1 MKNKITVLLTT
12 CDRYDSTLPICLMS
26 IINQTRLPDRI
37 VLVDDS
43 RNTINKS
50 FYSNKIIKYLLVLIK
65 NKNISIDYFYGE
77 KKGQV
82 PALQLGLN
90 KIDDGWVLKTDDD
103 NVLDANVLERFESE
117 IKNDIGAISC
127 LILDENS
134 IFRSDKDVRMSSKI
148 EDLYSCFNVQMV
160 GIQNDKPKFVE
171 HIYSNYFFRRD
182 LADNYPTELQ
192 PYSLREDTIFTYSIF
207 RKGFKL
213 LILPDVKIYHLG
225 GDNYSGNRQWGNKY
239 WEKNEIFFL
248 QKLKEWSI
256 IPDKLKIYET
266 ENLIYTEKNGKL
278 FEILKKPN

>member
-12 CDRYDSTLPICLMS
+12 CDRYDSTLPLCLMS

-43 RNTINKS
+43 RNTTNNP
-50 FYSNKIIKYLLVLIK
+50 FYSNKIIKHLLVLIK

-90 KIDDGWVLKTDDD
+90 KIDDGWVFKTDDD
-103 NVLDANVLERFESE
+103 NVLDSNVLERFESE

-127 LILDENS
+127 LILDESS
-134 IFRSDKDVRMSSKI
+134 ITRSDNDVWMSSKI
-148 EDLYSCFNVQMV
+148 EDVYSCFNVQMV
-160 GIQNDKPKFVE
+160 GIQNDEPKFVE

-182 LADNYPTELQ
+182 LADNYPIELQ
-192 PYSLREDTIFTYSIF
+192 PYSLREDTIFTHSIF

-225 GDNYSGNRQWGNKY
+225 GDSNSGNRQWGNRY
-239 WEKNEIFFL
+239 WEKNEMFFL
-248 QKLKEWSI
+248 QKLKDWSI
-256 IPDKLKIYET
+256 IPDKMKIYET
-266 ENLIYTEKNGKL
+266 ENLIYTEKNGKP
-278 FEILKKPN
+278 FEILKK